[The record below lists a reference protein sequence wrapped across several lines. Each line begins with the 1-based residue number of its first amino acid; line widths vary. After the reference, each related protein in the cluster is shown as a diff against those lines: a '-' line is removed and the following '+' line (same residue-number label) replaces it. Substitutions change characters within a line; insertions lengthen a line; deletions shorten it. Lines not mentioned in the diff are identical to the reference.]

1 MLIMTGCVSKPKAE
15 IVLPPKPER
24 TERKHISNIREA
36 AELIT
41 YYEAQ
46 IELWE
51 SWGDSVTN
59 IVEKINGSETVM
71 KNIGGDSHEE
81 LH

>member
-1 MLIMTGCVSKPKAE
+1 MLITTGCVSNPKAE
-15 IVLPPKPER
+15 IILPPKPER
-24 TERKHISNIREA
+24 AERKHISNIREA

-46 IELWE
+46 LSLWE

-59 IVEKINGSETVM
+59 IVNKINDSNTVM
-71 KNIGGDSHEE
+71 KNIGGDSYEE